1 MEKDNNDY
9 AYATLDQLMAVDRR
23 VSLLEQ
29 RLTRIEGILEQ
40 MDKRIDDM
48 NRSLNKR
55 IDDMSRRLG
64 SLEAKIDSDFRWV
77 LGFWLSTIALII
89 STMIPVALKIL
100 GVI

>member
-9 AYATLDQLMAVDRR
+9 AYATLDQLMAVDQR
-23 VSLLEQ
+23 VTLLEQ
-29 RLTRIEGILEQ
+29 KLSRIEGILEQ

-48 NRSLNKR
+48 NQRLTEFREDFN
-55 IDDMSRRLG
+55 RRLE
-64 SLEAKIDSDFRWV
+64 SLEARIDSNFKWV